1 MGVPTTPVGGL
12 LWPAL
17 RALQIWGANTDVGKT
32 VLSTIICVGAAHRR
46 PREGVYY
53 LKPVS
58 TGPGSDSD
66 ARHVRSAYSRL
77 HSNAIKARW
86 FDSQTIVQYD
96 EPVSPHIA
104 APNSGRVSQDHFLP
118 GFSPVNIPGLLLT
131 CVMSE
136 RRSFLTRTCL
146 LPSTPLPPSTLPLF
160 GRIMP
165 TAAGCSARP
174 LGVCILPARLEPP
187 RLIFTDL

>member
-1 MGVPTTPVGGL
+1 MGVPNTPVGGL

-32 VLSTIICVGAAHRR
+32 VLSTILCVGAAHRR

-58 TGPGSDSD
+58 TGPHSDSD
-66 ARHVRSAYSRL
+66 ARHVRSAYSRV
-77 HSNAIKARW
+77 HSNGIKTRW

-118 GFSPVNIPGLLLT
+118 GFSPVPIPGLLLT

-146 LPSTPLPPSTLPLF
+146 LASTPVPPSALPLF

-165 TAAGCSARP
+165 TAAGCFARL

-187 RLIFTDL
+187 RPIFTGP